1 MNFDIE
7 IFNANSA
14 PPSPAAESQRVFI
27 ANQSGHDFSPAERYG
42 TLFYATKGLINR
54 FSVNYMARTWAAAL
68 KDSKPND
75 YILVTS
81 LTILTCIGCA
91 IFGHLHGS
99 INLLIYR
106 NSKYISRRICFKQLF
121 AAIEEDE
128 KGDQDE

>member
-7 IFNANSA
+7 NFNAISENAIS
-14 PPSPAAESQRVFI
+14 ENKVYI
-27 ANQSGHDFSPAERYG
+27 ANQSGHDFSPSEKYG
-42 TLFYATKGLINR
+42 KPIYVTKGLINR
-54 FSVNYMARTWAAAL
+54 FSVNYMARAWAL
-68 KDSKPND
+68 SLSESSKKD

-106 NSKYISRRICFKQLF
+106 NSKYISRSIDFKNLF
-121 AAIEEDE
+121 EAIKDDKENIDD
-128 KGDQDE
+128 GR